1 MQEKLSQEI
10 YNQLKAIAIKLMRCE
25 RNGHT
30 LSPTDLVHEAFL
42 KIGEVLPDANE
53 QGYTLF
59 ILARQMRRLL
69 VDYGR
74 QKSALKR
81 GGQQQKI
88 MYTDALGI
96 GQDSD
101 PDFNLINDAIENLKL
116 MDERAAQAI
125 DLYYFTN
132 INREKTADLLNI
144 SIPTLERDLRFAKA
158 HISQFLS
165 QNCK

>member
-1 MQEKLSQEI
+1 MQEKLNQEI
-10 YNQLKAIAIKLMRCE
+10 YNQLKAIATKLMQCE

-42 KIGEVLPDANE
+42 KIGEVLPEANE
-53 QGYTLF
+53 HDYSLF

-81 GGQQQKI
+81 GGKQQRI

-96 GQDSD
+96 GQDSN

-116 MDERAAQAI
+116 IDERAAQAI
-125 DLYYFTN
+125 DLYYFTD
-132 INREKTADLLNI
+132 INRKKAAALLNV

-158 HISQFLS
+158 NISQYLS
-165 QNCK
+165 QNS